1 MNKIFIVAV
10 LVSAV
15 GFTQIV
21 NAQIRKIP
29 AEVTNAFSEK
39 YEDAK
44 NVEWRDN
51 LSAFVAGFEQDGNK
65 YEAKFNKKGEW
76 LSTEK
81 GLEISDL
88 PGKVNDGF
96 EKSKYSEWE
105 VKSVYEIELPD
116 DVKQYRVRVAK
127 SDIQQKNLLFNE
139 KGRLLKDN
147 LTL

>member
-44 NVEWRDN
+44 NVE
-51 LSAFVAGFEQDGNK
+51 
-65 YEAKFNKKGEW
+65 
-76 LSTEK
+76 
-81 GLEISDL
+81 
-88 PGKVNDGF
+88 
-96 EKSKYSEWE
+96 
-105 VKSVYEIELPD
+105 
-116 DVKQYRVRVAK
+116 
-127 SDIQQKNLLFNE
+127 
-139 KGRLLKDN
+139 
-147 LTL
+147 